1 MDKSRIQRRSRFLP
15 LLFAFCTAISAGQEA
30 WAGDTLASA
39 SGSRQCL
46 SLRSGTGATL
56 GAIIGT
62 FILPGIGTG
71 LGFLL
76 GGGGTCVYDA
86 VKSA

>member
-1 MDKSRIQRRSRFLP
+1 M
-15 LLFAFCTAISAGQEA
+15 LFAFCTSISAAHEA

-39 SGSRQCL
+39 GRSGQCL

-76 GGGGTCVYDA
+76 GGGGTCAYDA
-86 VKSA
+86 VRSA